1 LYKLEKLEY
10 DTIVLGGTLEALIH
24 SYVEGIPL
32 IMVNPQIPFHLDNDP
47 RGSNK
52 ERIWSKLSY
61 YLSYAG
67 LNPIGLKAGNYR
79 LDEDKKITIF
89 GKTAYKVEIQYKNI
103 FRYDEIQPTEKL
115 RVFDYIKLENIQSS
129 NIQTINNIKTN
140 EDFINSFYTM
150 INERMSD
157 IVSISSLTQAQ
168 LNSEE
173 YGIVVARM
181 KTEDVLKKNGI
192 VGRVEQ
198 LKKGCRTHR
207 LKTTT
212 LKREYIFDTREQ
224 EDKILIERKE
234 TKSDQMKKITDM
246 LGSPYVD

>member
-1 LYKLEKLEY
+1 MNKLESLEY

-47 RGSNK
+47 HGFNK

-79 LDEDKKITIF
+79 LDEDNKITIF
-89 GKTAYKVEIQYKNI
+89 GKTTYKVEIQYKEVI
-103 FRYDEIQPTEKL
+103 RYDQIQPTEKL
-115 RVFDYIKLENIQSS
+115 RVFDFIKLENIQLPD
-129 NIQTINNIKTN
+129 IQTINNIKTN
-140 EDFINSFYTM
+140 EEFIDSFYTM
-150 INERMSD
+150 IGGRASD
-157 IVSISSLTQAQ
+157 VVAISSLTQEQ
-168 LNSEE
+168 VNSEE
-173 YGIVVARM
+173 YSVVYARM
-181 KTEDVLKKNGI
+181 KTEDLLKKSGI
-192 VGRVEQ
+192 IGRIE
-198 LKKGCRTHR
+198 KMKNRSRIHK

-212 LKREYIFDTREQ
+212 LKREYIFDTRKQ
-224 EDKILIERKE
+224 EDTILSERRE
-234 TKSDQMKKITDM
+234 TKSSQMKKITEM